1 MTEQN
6 VLDAL
11 KNVTYPGFTKD
22 IVTFGFVKDIVVE
35 NTTVGMMIDITSSAE
50 EVKKEIIE
58 KATEELKKAGFEEIH
73 VNINAP
79 QAPKQMSNSVSGKN
93 IAPHIKNFV
102 MVSSGKGGVGKS
114 TTSANLA
121 IALAMQGKK
130 VGLLDA
136 DIYGPNIPRMM
147 GVDGQ
152 KPEIQG
158 NKLEPLKAY
167 GVEIM
172 SMGSIMDEGK
182 ALIWRGSMI
191 MKAIDQ
197 FLRDILW
204 SELDVLVIDM
214 PPGTGDAQLSLAQS
228 VPITAGITVTTPQEV
243 SLDDSRRS
251 LNMFDKLNIPTAG
264 IIENMSGFIC
274 PSCDE
279 ESDIFGIGTTLP
291 VAKEFNTDLI
301 ARIPIEPAIRI
312 GGDTGMPIVYHK
324 PDSETSKRYQEAATK
339 LWAFVE
345 KVNAEGLA
353 DNTGVQ
359 PTTAPGVSACSTGA
373 GAAATAAPARAT
385 EGTTTPPVKQD
396 GIKMASKP
404 ASDESCG
411 TGCGCH

>member
-1 MTEQN
+1 MTQES

-11 KNVTYPGFTKD
+11 KYVTYPGFTKD
-22 IVTFGFVKDIVVE
+22 IVSFGFVKNIIIEEKSVAL
-35 NTTVGMMIDITSSAE
+35 TLDITSSAD
-50 EVKKEIIE
+50 EVKKQLNDEAMI
-58 KATEELKKAGFEEIH
+58 ELKKIGFEEI
-73 VNINAP
+73 NINIEAP

-93 IAPHIKNFV
+93 IAPHVKNFV

-114 TTSANLA
+114 TTSVNLA
-121 IALAMQGKK
+121 VAMAMQGKK

-147 GVDGQ
+147 GVNDQ

-158 NKLEPLKAY
+158 NKVNPLKAY

-172 SMGSIMDEGK
+172 SMGSLMEDGQS
-182 ALIWRGSMI
+182 LIWRGSMI
-191 MKAIDQ
+191 MKAIEQ

-214 PPGTGDAQLSLAQS
+214 PPGTGDAQLTLAQS

-251 LNMFDKLNIPTAG
+251 LDMFRKLHIPTAG

-279 ESDIFGIGTTLP
+279 ESDIFGMGTTEP
-291 VAKEFNTDLI
+291 VAKEYDTEVI
-301 ARIPIEPAIRI
+301 ARIPIEPAIRV
-312 GGDTGMPIVYHK
+312 GGDTGMPITYHQ
-324 PDSETSKRYQEAATK
+324 PDSQTAKRYQEAAHN
-339 LWAFVE
+339 LLAFID
-345 KVNAEGLA
+345 KVNAEGGA
-353 DNTGVQ
+353 DNSAVQ
-359 PTTAPGVSACSTGA
+359 PTTPPGVSACSTGA
-373 GAAATAAPARAT
+373 TASS
-385 EGTTTPPVKQD
+385 TPKKQ
-396 GIKMASKP
+396 AQS
-404 ASDESCG
+404 SDESCG